1 MQDGSTVRN
10 PRYEIRLLTIT
21 IVVSALMLFL
31 LARLRFPDAQE
42 HAAEPAPAAP
52 PLQRLAARATYDEL
66 TSILAGVER
75 QVAPAVVVVH
85 TIAADPAAPEPDAE
99 SLVPA
104 VRIDAAQAVAL
115 IGPGRRLAASTGA
128 IGRAIAVNE
137 PRGIALVDAG
147 AGTVDADAMG
157 IAPPD
162 SVGAGPGY
170 VAGVEASRG
179 GPVIRPM
186 YYGRVERGPDPRW
199 GGDVLRFNGLQQML
213 PAGAAVFTLQG
224 AFDGLGLP
232 DGREFVVIPA
242 AALQDEAARLARD
255 GSIAASDLGVA
266 VQRLDGALRAAAGVS
281 SGVIVTDVA
290 PGGPAAGRILAGD
303 VITGIDGI
311 SIATPADYAG
321 ALGRLVPGTT
331 AQVQLVRHGDAMT
344 VPTTPSPRVAGEVPS
359 GELGLELRTVRG
371 VGADVVSV
379 APRSEAARAGIL
391 RGDVIESFG
400 AVEAPSAQAVL
411 RAYRE
416 AGPGSY
422 LLVRIRRGTGH
433 VYAGLARP

>member
-1 MQDGSTVRN
+1 MQDGTTVRH

-21 IVVSALMLFL
+21 IVVSAMMLFL
-31 LARLRFPDAQE
+31 LARLRFPQAQE
-42 HAAEPAPAAP
+42 HTAEPAPAAP

-75 QVAPAVVVVH
+75 QVSPAVVVVH
-85 TIAADPAAPEPDAE
+85 TIGADPAAPEADAE
-99 SLVPA
+99 SLLPA
-104 VRIDAAQAVAL
+104 VRIDTAHAVAL
-115 IGPGRRLAASTGA
+115 IGPGRRLAASSGA

-137 PRGIALVDAG
+137 PRGVALVDAG
-147 AGTVDADAMG
+147 GGTIDAEAVG

-162 SVGAGPGY
+162 SVAPGPGY
-170 VAGVEASRG
+170 VAGVEASRA

-199 GGDVLRFNGLQQML
+199 GEEVLRFSGLQQML

-224 AFDGLGLP
+224 AFVGLGLP
-232 DGREFVVIPA
+232 EGREFVVVPA
-242 AALQDEAARLARD
+242 AALRDEAARLGRD
-255 GSIAASDLGVA
+255 GSVAAGDLGIA
-266 VQRLDGALRAAAGVS
+266 VQRLDGALRAAADVS
-281 SGVIVTDVA
+281 SGVIVTDVDA
-290 PGGPAAGRILAGD
+290 RGPAAGHVLSGD
-303 VITGIDGI
+303 VITGIAGI
-311 SIATPADYAG
+311 PIATPADYAG
-321 ALGRLVPGTT
+321 ALARLVPGEATEVRIVRRGDTLTVT
-331 AQVQLVRHGDAMT
+331 A
-344 VPTTPSPRVAGEVPS
+344 TPSPRVAAEVPS

-371 VGADVVSV
+371 AGADVTSV

-400 AVEAPSAQAVL
+400 TLDAPSAAAVL

-416 AGPGSY
+416 AAPGTY

-433 VYAGLARP
+433 VFAGLARP